1 MANLLNGTCQICG
14 KKYHYCGDCR
24 KYGNWRSITDT
35 PEHYQIAMILTE
47 YREHIIDAKEAA
59 ECFNNYGIT
68 LDSDFSEYLEAVARD
83 IKAIIKKGTAK
94 KSVKTGRKTVE
105 KTTE

>member
-1 MANLLNGTCQICG
+1 
-14 KKYHYCGDCR
+14 
-24 KYGNWRSITDT
+24 
-35 PEHYQIAMILTE
+35 MILTE

-59 ECFNNYGIT
+59 ECFNNHGIT

-83 IKAIIKKGTAK
+83 IKIIIKKGTTK
-94 KSVKTGRKTVE
+94 KSAKISKKAAE

>member
-1 MANLLNGTCQICG
+1 MANSLNNTCQICG

-24 KYGNWRSITDT
+24 KHGNWRRIADT

-47 YREHIIDAKEAA
+47 YREHIIDEKEAA
-59 ECFNNYGIT
+59 ECFSNLGIKI
-68 LDSDFSEYLEAVARD
+68 DSDFSEYLEAVARD
-83 IKAIIKKGTAK
+83 IKAIIKKGSARKSAK
-94 KSVKTGRKTVE
+94 HNKKTVE

>member
-1 MANLLNGTCQICG
+1 MANSLNSTCQICG
-14 KKYHYCGDCR
+14 KQYHYCEDCR
-24 KYGNWRSITDT
+24 KHGNWRRIADT

-47 YREHIIDAKEAA
+47 YREHIINDKEAA
-59 ECFNNYGIT
+59 EFFRDCGIT
-68 LDSDFSEYLEAVARD
+68 IDSDFSEYLEAVARD